1 MSERH
6 WASWPTFASERQPL
20 AWSCNSRAPH
30 CPDTRRSCSFTLR
43 SRHADPVHRWCEM
56 WGQSAGRLDPQRCG
70 ALGVVPPFLNVSGP
84 SANLFQFCCALLG
97 RLIAGWEAPAES
109 HSVQGRDWPVR
120 ALLSEPPPAPLS
132 PPLPLPL
139 SPSPPPLVGSP
150 SGLGF
155 CEGELPSESSG
166 AARASGVPNAWR
178 RAGSSAKLSA
188 PPRLYIA
195 VGRPGTVGRPQSA
208 VCQSAS
214 QPLGAKGWPASRL
227 VAGRCSRV
235 LLQSSAP
242 ARSCRWRV
250 NF

>member
-1 MSERH
+1 MCRVPAPISSSS
-6 WASWPTFASERQPL
+6 AALSSAGL
-20 AWSCNSRAPH
+20 SRAE
-30 CPDTRRSCSFTLR
+30 RRRPSLTV
-43 SRHADPVHRWCEM
+43 SRVGTGPCEPYS
-56 WGQSAGRLDPQRCG
+56 QSL
-70 ALGVVPPFLNVSGP
+70 
-84 SANLFQFCCALLG
+84 
-97 RLIAGWEAPAES
+97 
-109 HSVQGRDWPVR
+109 
-120 ALLSEPPPAPLS
+120 
-132 PPLPLPL
+132 LPLPL

-166 AARASGVPNAWR
+166 AARAPGVPNAWR

-235 LLQSSAP
+235 LLHLLQLEAAAGASTFRP
-242 ARSCRWRV
+242 AVLKRTARC
-250 NF
+250 